1 MSKKERTK
9 LNTIALKIS
18 LLPWETFYKDPFT
31 LKARLENNQLIFEIM
46 KNNASYSYFLEN
58 LFYKE
63 EKACFFKNIFNY
75 FQQLTINNPKYPYV
89 CSSILIR
96 KEILKELEKIGIISI
111 IQETNNFY
119 FNKLRSFKE
128 QDLPFLELILEKYQI
143 KIATFKIGKDN
154 KKLIFYLK
162 TKEAIKEMWQI
173 KAKLKTR
180 KKQMDYI
187 KKTFKDFIFPPEET
201 QNFTL
206 KLEKKIERI

>member
-9 LNTIALKIS
+9 LNTIALKIN
-18 LLPWETFYKDPFT
+18 LLPWENFYKDPFT

-63 EKACFFKNIFNY
+63 ETACFFKNIFNY

-96 KEILKELEKIGIISI
+96 KEILKELEKIGLITI

-119 FNKLRSFKE
+119 FNKLRSFEEK
-128 QDLPFLELILEKYQI
+128 DLPFLEMILEKYKIEMTLFKIRKVNKRILFNLKAKEGLKEMKFLRKKVKRRKEELKYI
-143 KIATFKIGKDN
+143 KQTFKN
-154 KKLIFYLK
+154 
-162 TKEAIKEMWQI
+162 
-173 KAKLKTR
+173 
-180 KKQMDYI
+180 
-187 KKTFKDFIFPPEET
+187 FIFAQEEI
-201 QNFTL
+201 NGPTL
-206 KLEKKIERI
+206 KLENK